1 MIAGGGGKI
10 NQFHLLYYFPGYNY
24 KYITPEGI
32 LLPVNGGHNPNRT
45 TISLPKIVIFFLII
59 FHALCSLVKQ
69 NFTETAKR

>member
-45 TISLPKIVIFFLII
+45 PISFP
-59 FHALCSLVKQ
+59 
-69 NFTETAKR
+69 